1 MQGIDL
7 NQPILYKHSS
17 LRFFNAGEYHIS
29 RLCEDDV
36 LLLVYDGVLRFTEDS
51 IPYELHPGSYH
62 IQRHG
67 SVQTGHLPSDAPK
80 YLYVHF
86 LAEWS
91 DGAASL
97 PSSGVFDYVK
107 QKPLIE
113 ELDALAHNGA
123 PYILQAGLF
132 FSLLTQL
139 FCVKP
144 ADSAPKQIA
153 DLIARECHNPIQ
165 LEQLCDQFHFSKNHI
180 INIFKK
186 EFGVT
191 PITYANRLRI
201 RKAEYLIEVTSD
213 SLEHIASA
221 CGFQNY
227 SHFYKL
233 FCREHGCPPEKWRLR
248 KRLG

>member
-51 IPYELHPGSYH
+51 VPYELHPGSYH

-91 DGAASL
+91 DSASSL
-97 PSSGVFDYVK
+97 PSCGMFNYAK
-107 QKPLIE
+107 LKPMRY
-113 ELDALAHNGA
+113 LANLFWS
-123 PYILQAGLF
+123 YIGWRL
-132 FSLLTQL
+132 
-139 FCVKP
+139 
-144 ADSAPKQIA
+144 SAI
-153 DLIARECHNPIQ
+153 
-165 LEQLCDQFHFSKNHI
+165 
-180 INIFKK
+180 
-186 EFGVT
+186 
-191 PITYANRLRI
+191 
-201 RKAEYLIEVTSD
+201 
-213 SLEHIASA
+213 
-221 CGFQNY
+221 
-227 SHFYKL
+227 
-233 FCREHGCPPEKWRLR
+233 LR
-248 KRLG
+248 KRRSSRMRLNRLVIFSVEPFILIILVAKVTSFFF